1 LKQNKPASLESPWPH
16 RLAVLL
22 VCATFPLIWVGGLV
36 TTYDAGMAV
45 PDWPNT
51 YGYNLFAYPWQTWI
65 SGPWDLFI
73 EHGHRLLGALVGL
86 ITIAL
91 TIAVWRADPRRWLR
105 YVVLGALA
113 AVILQGLLGGARVLL
128 DERQL
133 AKIHGC
139 TGPAFFSFSVVIA
152 VVTSRRWR
160 ESQPLKDVS
169 LGQVAQR
176 VAIFTALIAFLQL
189 VVGANLRHIAVD
201 ASPQYFRILVF
212 FHLVLALALA
222 VHVFLLLFFSLR
234 LKSVARGLCR
244 PALSLVALLT
254 LQILLGAGTWVVQYG
269 WPNWATGLSFST
281 GYTIQANS
289 WMQANVTTAHVAIG
303 SLILAVSTCLA
314 SRSLRLLRADAK
326 LFASESSPALM
337 RALA

>member
-1 LKQNKPASLESPWPH
+1 M
-16 RLAVLL
+16 LL

-51 YGYNLFAYPWQTWI
+51 YGYNLFAYPWQTWL

-91 TIAVWRADPRRWLR
+91 TIAVWRGDSRPWLR
-105 YVVLGALA
+105 YVALGALA
-113 AVILQGLLGGARVLL
+113 AVVLQGVLGGARVLL

-152 VVTSRRWR
+152 VLTSRRWR
-160 ESQPLKDVS
+160 ESRPLKNVNQS
-169 LGQVAQR
+169 QLTQR
-176 VAIFTALIAFLQL
+176 LAIFTALIAFLQL
-189 VVGANLRHIAVD
+189 VIGANLRHIAVD
-201 ASPQYFRILVF
+201 ASPQHFRILVF

-222 VHVFLLLFFSLR
+222 VHIFLLLFLSLR
-234 LKSVARGLCR
+234 LRSVARGLCR
-244 PALSLVALLT
+244 PALGLASLLV
-254 LQILLGAGTWVVQYG
+254 LQILLGAGTWIVQYG
-269 WPNWATGLSFST
+269 WPSWATGFSFST
-281 GYTIQANS
+281 GYTIEANS
-289 WMQANVTTAHVAIG
+289 WLQANVTTAHVAIG

-314 SRSLRLLRADAK
+314 SRSMRLLRTEAK
-326 LFASESSPALM
+326 SFAPEASPVMM